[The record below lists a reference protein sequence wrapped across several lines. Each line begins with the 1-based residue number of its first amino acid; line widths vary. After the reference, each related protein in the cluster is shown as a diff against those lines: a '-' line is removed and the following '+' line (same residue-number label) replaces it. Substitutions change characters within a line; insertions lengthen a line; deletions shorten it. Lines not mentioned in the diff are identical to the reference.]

1 MANDHEAS
9 LIIKLKDGVSDGL
22 GKMKSKLS
30 EFKDGIS
37 AIGVGLAA
45 LIAFITKVTI
55 EYAHQED
62 AIAKL
67 NVALKNSGQLSQK
80 NSQELQDLAESLQHT
95 TGFADDTIIAMQAM
109 ALTFGFTTKQVEQLT
124 PRIIDLAAKTGMDL
138 NSAMLAV
145 GKSIELGTAAP
156 LKRMG
161 TIVDETAF
169 KAHDFEG
176 VLKTLDDKF
185 AGTGEAMS
193 KTTSGQLK
201 QLGLGIED
209 IFKAIGK
216 LINGPMTMWIGKFNE
231 LTQATA
237 EFLARWA
244 NYDASLAETGK
255 TAISLMA
262 IQQKQVEQL
271 REEKAALEA
280 QLKAHDQN
288 NAFIANEAEKR
299 KELGRVI
306 ELLASTEKALTQTT
320 IKAGAERV
328 QAAADEAAAAKKARD
343 IANKAQLAE
352 LDAETKKILAKENT
366 RADSIKLLTK
376 KFTDEQARTIAA
388 SLSNTEIA
396 EDLEHVKRLEELG
409 AFNDARLVLD
419 AMYNKANEEATKKH
433 RVWEELSNQE
443 RVANFSQT
451 MSFISSLSSAHNKT
465 LATIGKAAA
474 ISVATI
480 DTYQAAN
487 KALASA
493 PPPWNFALAG
503 LVTTAGF
510 ANVARISGIPL
521 AEGGVVMPRS
531 GGTLATIGEAG
542 SAEAVIPL
550 DDDRAKAMLGGGGG
564 GTHVH
569 FHGPMMGDAATA
581 RKFAIM
587 VDKELFKLERNKIS
601 VRT

>member
-9 LIIKLKDGVSDGL
+9 LIIRLKDGVSDGL
-22 GKMKSKLS
+22 GKIKASLADLANK
-30 EFKDGIS
+30 IP
-37 AIGVGLAA
+37 GVAAVFAA
-45 LIAFITKVTI
+45 LVATITKATS
-55 EYAHQED
+55 EYAKQED
-62 AIAKL
+62 SITKL
-67 NVALKNSGQLSQK
+67 NVALKNSGQFSEK
-80 NSQELQDLAESLQHT
+80 NSQDLQALAESLQHT
-95 TGFADDTIIAMQAM
+95 TGFADDAIIAMQAM
-109 ALTFGFTTKQVEQLT
+109 ALTFGFTTAQVEQLT

-145 GKSIELGTAAP
+145 GKSIELGTSAP

-161 TIVDETAF
+161 TVVDDTAF
-169 KAHDFEG
+169 KAHDFTG

-185 AGTGEAMS
+185 AGTGEAMN

-216 LINGPMTMWIGKFNE
+216 LINGPMTLWIGKFNE

-255 TAISLMA
+255 TATSLMA

-271 REEKAALEA
+271 KDEKVALEA
-280 QLKAHDQN
+280 QLQAHEKN
-288 NAFIANEAEKR
+288 NAFIANETEKR
-299 KELGRVI
+299 ARLAVVI
-306 ELLASTEKALTQTT
+306 EQLASTEKALTTTT

-328 QAAADEAAAAKKARD
+328 QAAADEEAARKKAEQ
-343 IANKAQLAE
+343 IAHKAQIAE
-352 LDAETKKILAKENT
+352 LDAQTKKILAKENT
-366 RADSIKLLTK
+366 RADSIKLLSK
-376 KFTDEQARTIAA
+376 NFTNEQARTIAA
-388 SLSNTEIA
+388 NLSNTEIA
-396 EDLEHVKRLEELG
+396 EDLDHVKRLEQLG
-409 AFNDARLVLD
+409 AFNDAKLVLD
-419 AMYNKANEEATKKH
+419 SMYNKANEDATKKH
-433 RVWEELSNQE
+433 RRWEDLSNEE

-503 LVTTAGF
+503 LVVTAGI
-510 ANVARISGIPL
+510 ANVARISGVPL
-521 AEGGVVMPRS
+521 AEGGVVMPRA

-542 SAEAVIPL
+542 SPEAVIPL
-550 DDDRAKAMLGGGGG
+550 NDDRAKKMLGGGGG
-564 GTHVH
+564 TNIHIHAGTIVAD
-569 FHGPMMGDAATA
+569 PLSV
-581 RKFAIM
+581 RKFATMI
-587 VDKELFKLERNKIS
+587 DKELFKLERNKIS